1 MEQELK
7 QKLQDLFQK
16 DMESASDAEIY
27 TALLAITKE
36 KNVRNPAKHRQA

>member
-27 TALLAITKE
+27 TALLAI
-36 KNVRNPAKHRQA
+36 